1 MVIFFYYTKQD
12 LYEVLNRD
20 EFQDLK
26 KKVMSYYN
34 TYALVGE
41 KSHLTWTI
49 TRIEKKGV
57 VVVVIIW

>member
-1 MVIFFYYTKQD
+1 
-12 LYEVLNRD
+12 
-20 EFQDLK
+20 
-26 KKVMSYYN
+26 MSYYN

>member
-1 MVIFFYYTKQD
+1 MVIFFYYTKHD

-41 KSHLTWTI
+41 KSHLT
-49 TRIEKKGV
+49 
-57 VVVVIIW
+57 